1 MKRNICIVIPCYK
14 VKHKIFSVYKN
25 IDFKIVDKV
34 IIVDDC
40 CPEKSGKFLQKIIKK
55 NNKIEFIFLKK
66 NLGVGGATIKGFRY
80 ALKKKF
86 DIIIKIDGDGQH
98 NIDILKFFLN
108 GFERNKF
115 DFCKGYRSLDRKS
128 KKKSKMPF
136 FRFWGAKVLEILVR
150 LNSGNHAISDPCHGL
165 IALNYKLLKKINLN
179 HLKENYFFEQD
190 LILNVVKLN
199 GKIGQFKN
207 EVTYGNETSSLNPL
221 MSILPFLYYHF
232 LHFLKK
238 Y

>member
-1 MKRNICIVIPCYK
+1 MKRNICIVVPCYR
-14 VKHKIFSVYKN
+14 VRDQILSVYNK
-25 IDFKIVDKV
+25 IDFKIIDKV

-40 CPEKSGKFLQKIIKK
+40 CPEKSGRFLQKKIKK
-55 NNKIEFIFLKK
+55 NHKIKFIFLKR

-86 DIIIKIDGDGQH
+86 DVIIKIDGDGQH
-98 NIDILKFFLN
+98 NINILKFFLH
-108 GFERNKF
+108 GFKINKF
-115 DFCKGYRSLDRKS
+115 DFCKGYRSFNRKS
-128 KKKSKMPF
+128 KKNKMPF
-136 FRFWGAKVLEILVR
+136 LRFWGAKVLEILVR
-150 LNSGNHAISDPCHGL
+150 LNSGNNKINDPCHGL

-207 EVTYGNETSSLNPL
+207 EVTYGSETSNLNPL

-232 LHFLKK
+232 LHFIKK